1 MTQAQGLPVLTKT
14 IQLTVPAFHEG
25 KEYTELTIRRPK
37 VRDRLIAD
45 KQCQE
50 EPDKEVRLFALLCG
64 VADEVI
70 QDLDM
75 DDYEEVQKAVLGFRK
90 KISEEQTPKEE

>member
-37 VRDRLIAD
+37 VRDQLLAN
-45 KQCQE
+45 KQCENTQ
-50 EPDKEVRLFALLCG
+50 DKEVRLFALLCG

-75 DDYEEVQKAVLGFRK
+75 NDYEEVQKAVLGFRK

>member
-37 VRDRLIAD
+37 VRDQLLAD
-45 KQCQE
+45 KQFEKTQ
-50 EPDKEVRLFALLCG
+50 DKEVRLFALLCG

-75 DDYEEVQKAVLGFRK
+75 EDYEEVQKAVMGFRK
-90 KISEEQTPKEE
+90 KTSEEQTPKEE

>member
-14 IQLTVPAFHEG
+14 IQLTVPAFYAG

-37 VRDRLIAD
+37 VRDQLLAD
-45 KQCQE
+45 KQCEKTQ
-50 EPDKEVRLFALLCG
+50 DKEVRLFALLCG

-75 DDYEEVQKAVLGFRK
+75 DDYQEVQKAVVGFRK
-90 KISEEQTPKEE
+90 KTSEEQTPKEE